1 MSECVTTAPATL
13 DDFLRLIDNCATE
26 VGGAGW
32 QALALTGVL
41 VLVAA
46 GFAPLLLVGLVRR

>member
-1 MSECVTTAPATL
+1 MTCVTTAPATL
-13 DDFLRLIDNCATE
+13 DEFLRLIDRCATSA
-26 VGGAGW
+26 GGADW

-46 GFAPLLLVGLVRR
+46 GFALLLLVGLVRR